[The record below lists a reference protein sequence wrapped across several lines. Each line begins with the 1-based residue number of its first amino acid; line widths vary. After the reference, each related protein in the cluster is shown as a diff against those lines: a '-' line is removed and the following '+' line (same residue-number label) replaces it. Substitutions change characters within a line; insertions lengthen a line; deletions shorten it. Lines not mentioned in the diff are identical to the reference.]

1 MPKITQR
8 IKPAAKPSRA
18 TVARGRDRAAPQRA
32 ANPALQG
39 VGKNLAATYGPI
51 ADALA
56 KLFYPQVEVVV
67 HDLTTM
73 TIAYIANAFSKRSVG
88 DESLLDGDVEEI
100 CAAPV
105 YGPYEKAH
113 VNGNQ
118 LKSISVVLEGA
129 AGRRGLLC
137 INVDLTVFRDARE
150 ALSEMLR
157 IEAKSDQDAK
167 PLIAR
172 DWRETANFEIRE
184 YLQGKSKTLAALTKS
199 ERVELVARFDALGL
213 FNVRGAADRLAGQ
226 LEMSRASFYRCL
238 TDARK
243 GRGLPDGVDG

>member
-1 MPKITQR
+1 MPKMTHR
-8 IKPAAKPSRA
+8 TRPAAKPSRA
-18 TVARGRDRAAPQRA
+18 TVARGQDRSARKRA
-32 ANPALQG
+32 SNPALSG
-39 VGKNLAATYGPI
+39 VGNNLAATYGPI

-118 LKSISVVLEGA
+118 LKSISVVLEGS
-129 AGRRGLLC
+129 AGRTGLLC
-137 INVDLTVFRDARE
+137 INVDLTVFRSAKE
-150 ALSEMLR
+150 ALTEMLR
-157 IEAKSDQDAK
+157 IEAQSDQDAK
-167 PLIAR
+167 ALIAR

-213 FNVRGAADRLAGQ
+213 FNIRGAADRLAGQ

-243 GRGLPDGVDG
+243 GRELPDGDDR